1 MSEDSNPKHTR
12 GVTLR
17 EPKDVRRVC
26 QRIVS
31 KAFQQSEELQYS
43 GRIAQLMACWMKAWE
58 LDKLAD
64 IESRLTALEAKD
76 ASSHAQ
82 GGRRP

>member
-1 MSEDSNPKHTR
+1 MPENNNSKQTR

-17 EPKDVRRVC
+17 EPRDVRRVC

-31 KAFQQSEELQYS
+31 KAFQQGDELQFS
-43 GRIAQLMACWMKAWE
+43 GRIAQLMGCWMKAWE

-64 IESRLTALEAKD
+64 IERRLTALEQAK
-76 ASSHAQ
+76 
-82 GGRRP
+82 R

>member
-1 MSEDSNPKHTR
+1 MLENNIPKQTR

-43 GRIAQLMACWMKAWE
+43 GRISQLMGCWMKAWE

-64 IESRLTALEAKD
+64 SERRLETLEKTKE
-76 ASSHAQ
+76 
-82 GGRRP
+82 

>member
-1 MSEDSNPKHTR
+1 MSENNTPKQTR

-31 KAFQQSEELQYS
+31 RAFQQGEELQYS
-43 GRIAQLMACWMKAWE
+43 GRISQLMSCWMKAWE
-58 LDKLAD
+58 LDKLSD
-64 IESRLTALEAKD
+64 IEARIVALEQAKD
-76 ASSHAQ
+76 
-82 GGRRP
+82 RER

>member
-1 MSEDSNPKHTR
+1 MSENNNPKQTR

-31 KAFQQSEELQYS
+31 KAFQQGEELQYS
-43 GRIAQLMACWMKAWE
+43 GRIAQLMGCWMKAWE
-58 LDKLAD
+58 LDKIAD
-64 IESRLTALEAKD
+64 IDKRLKAVEETLLENKE
-76 ASSHAQ
+76 
-82 GGRRP
+82 

>member
-1 MSEDSNPKHTR
+1 VSENNIPKQTR
-12 GVTLR
+12 GVILR

-31 KAFQQSEELQYS
+31 KAFQQGDELQFS
-43 GRIAQLMACWMKAWE
+43 GRIAQLMGCWMKAWE

-64 IESRLTALEAKD
+64 IERRLTALEQSK
-76 ASSHAQ
+76 
-82 GGRRP
+82 R

>member
-1 MSEDSNPKHTR
+1 MSENNIPKQTR

-31 KAFQQSEELQYS
+31 KAFQQGDELQFS
-43 GRIAQLMACWMKAWE
+43 GRIAQLMGCWMKAWV

-64 IESRLTALEAKD
+64 IERRLTALEQAK
-76 ASSHAQ
+76 
-82 GGRRP
+82 R

>member
-1 MSEDSNPKHTR
+1 MSENNIPKSTR

-31 KAFQQSEELQYS
+31 KAFQQGEELAYS
-43 GRIAQLMACWMKAWE
+43 GRIAHQMGCWFSAFE
-58 LDKLAD
+58 LERLAD
-64 IESRLTALEAKD
+64 IEKRLAVLEQ
-76 ASSHAQ
+76 AQ
-82 GGRRP
+82 EQDRDRGRT

>member
-1 MSEDSNPKHTR
+1 MSENNIPKQTR

-31 KAFQQSEELQYS
+31 KAFQQDEELAYA
-43 GRIAQLMACWMKAWE
+43 GKIAQLMSCWLKSWE

-64 IESRLTALEAKD
+64 IEKRLSALEEAKK
-76 ASSHAQ
+76 
-82 GGRRP
+82 

>member
-1 MSEDSNPKHTR
+1 MSENNIPKSTR

-31 KAFQQSEELQYS
+31 KAFQQGEELPYS
-43 GRIAQLMACWMKAWE
+43 GRISQLMGCWLRAFE
-58 LDKLAD
+58 LEKLAD
-64 IESRLTALEAKD
+64 IEKRLVVLEQ
-76 ASSHAQ
+76 AQ
-82 GGRRP
+82 ERDRDRGRR